1 MVDGIFGG
9 VVDVLVVLV
18 LVLVLVLVDLLEER
32 RHRGRE
38 SRLTTKHGIV
48 DGLGGG
54 RGRTRA
60 WKATAAA
67 LDDMVDGIFGGVVDG
82 FAVLVGR

>member
-1 MVDGIFGG
+1 VC
-9 VVDVLVVLV
+9 
-18 LVLVLVLVDLLEER
+18 R
-32 RHRGRE
+32 REWR
-38 SRLTTKHGIV
+38 STTKRSIV

-54 RGRTRA
+54 HAMA
-60 WKATAAA
+60 WKATDAA